1 MKKTQNTQ
9 TKKQQNIQQFL
20 GLNSFDTNAEGVK
33 MSHNEKYEA
42 IVNAIG
48 LERCISYL
56 PASKEKIIKSLKTD
70 EHLNNINIKLWDEQH
85 DSFKR
90 EFLRIGINLLSI
102 SGTVCT
108 LKCAARMYA
117 AQE

>member
-1 MKKTQNTQ
+1 MKKSQ
-9 TKKQQNIQQFL
+9 TIKQFL
-20 GLNSFDTNAEGVK
+20 GLNAFDTTAEGVK

-48 LERCISYL
+48 LERCIQYL
-56 PASKEKIIKSLKTD
+56 PASKEKIIQSLKTD
-70 EHLNNINIKLWDEQH
+70 EHLNNIPLKLWDEQH
-85 DSFKR
+85 TAFKHQ
-90 EFLRIGINLLSI
+90 FLRIGINVLSL